1 MFIDIHTHIIPYVD
15 DGATSWEHS
24 IELLKQ
30 GEKDG
35 IVAAIATPHILSE
48 NDYKIEKDIISK
60 FGELKKL
67 AKDKGLKMKLFLGSE
82 IYVQPDMTLTHQI
95 STINNNNKYFLV
107 EFPMTSIPRFVAEKF
122 FSFIVDDKIP
132 VIAHP
137 ERNIGFQKKP
147 NLAYEFVQRG
157 ALLQINARSISGKHG
172 ERARLVA
179 HKLIS
184 NNLAHFVAS
193 DCHDPNRRSMTLK
206 ESFDIAAKNWGSSMA
221 KLLFFENPKLLIN
234 GQKIEPLEPSP
245 IVSESKRSFIQKL
258 FGF

>member
-1 MFIDIHTHIIPYVD
+1 
-15 DGATSWEHS
+15 
-24 IELLKQ
+24 
-30 GEKDG
+30 
-35 IVAAIATPHILSE
+35 
-48 NDYKIEKDIISK
+48 
-60 FGELKKL
+60 
-67 AKDKGLKMKLFLGSE
+67 MKLFLGSE
-82 IYVQPDMTLTHQI
+82 IYVQPDMTLNHQI

-193 DCHDPNRRSMTLK
+193 DCHDPHCQTTFFIPVHRLLLTVEKTREPPAPLR
-206 ESFDIAAKNWGSSMA
+206 AAAGGSPRDYGSHA
-221 KLLFFENPKLLIN
+221 HL
-234 GQKIEPLEPSP
+234 
-245 IVSESKRSFIQKL
+245 
-258 FGF
+258 